1 MIGSLRSFILLF
13 AITLASLATA
23 QNNVVNSV
31 QPKMAK
37 IYGAGGIR
45 GLEAYQSGFVIS
57 AEGHVLTAFSY
68 VLDTDDIGVT
78 LNDGREFVATMLAAD
93 PQLEIAV
100 LKIEAEGLPHFDIND
115 SVDLQPGS
123 RILAFSNL
131 YGIATGNEPTS
142 VLHGIVAAVSK
153 MAGRKGTYNTPY
165 DGSIYVLDAITNNAG
180 AAGGALTDRTG
191 RLAGILGKE
200 LKSSET
206 DIWLNYSLPISAVRD
221 SVQAMM
227 DGKSNSVSRAAKDE
241 AELAKNPWTLSD
253 LGMQLMPDLLSKT
266 PPYIESVFAD
276 SPVGKSGLRPDDL
289 VMFVGDKLVRSLQD
303 LRNELR
309 KVENADD
316 ISITVLRNQ
325 QLIPVNIS
333 PEFDDK

>member
-1 MIGSLRSFILLF
+1 
-13 AITLASLATA
+13 
-23 QNNVVNSV
+23 
-31 QPKMAK
+31 
-37 IYGAGGIR
+37 
-45 GLEAYQSGFVIS
+45 
-57 AEGHVLTAFSY
+57 
-68 VLDTDDIGVT
+68 
-78 LNDGREFVATMLAAD
+78 
-93 PQLEIAV
+93 
-100 LKIEAEGLPHFDIND
+100 
-115 SVDLQPGS
+115 
-123 RILAFSNL
+123 
-131 YGIATGNEPTS
+131 
-142 VLHGIVAAVSK
+142 
-153 MAGRKGTYNTPY
+153 
-165 DGSIYVLDAITNNAG
+165 
-180 AAGGALTDRTG
+180 
-191 RLAGILGKE
+191 
-200 LKSSET
+200 
-206 DIWLNYSLPISAVRD
+206 
-221 SVQAMM
+221 MM